1 MYTEIIDQRY
11 LQTKFLVYC
20 KIEILSVFRY
30 TKDDLYVNAELHRHA
45 SSRELLRYLLCSRK
59 IHSCLMK
66 REMVQLLGFACT
78 FNMLQ
83 RKYIIILWMISN

>member
-1 MYTEIIDQRY
+1 MAWNDTEIIDHSY
-11 LQTKFLVYC
+11 IQTNFLVYC

-59 IHSCLMK
+59 N
-66 REMVQLLGFACT
+66 T
-78 FNMLQ
+78 FLSYEKGNGAIARFGL
-83 RKYIIILWMISN
+83 YF